1 MENILSPRRTREPF
15 GVSESEDT
23 EIGTEPP
30 KLAAKSTESIIRRRR
45 LVKKAAAL
53 TEEEEL
59 GPPRK
64 KLQFSASTL
73 LRGLGDDFPALS
85 SAIAT
90 SPHRVSQMRRREDAS
105 TKKADGMSSQEHC
118 YPSPGAAPPATEQR
132 VLRPRIPR
140 RTPIA
145 VHEQVS
151 DSESSD
157 DGLDML
163 STTPTRLLGEIAS
176 QHQKIWDRAVAAARE
191 KKEKHTRLSLTSS
204 ESQRW
209 REETQV
215 DEDDVPRLPP
225 PATQSVIA
233 DRFSKEVQILPSPKF
248 GLDSIVDDIG
258 EGAGSS
264 DSAVGAS
271 GRGIASAEKKRKR
284 EARLRNATVA
294 SRATPGKA
302 LVWAATGALKP

>member
-1 MENILSPRRTREPF
+1 MENILSRRTGREPF
-15 GVSESEDT
+15 EVSDSEDT
-23 EIGTEPP
+23 DIGTELP
-30 KLAAKSTESIIRRRR
+30 KLAAKSTESITQRRR
-45 LVKKAAAL
+45 LVRKAAAL

-73 LRGLGDDFPALS
+73 LRGLGDDFPAPS

-90 SPHRVSQMRRREDAS
+90 SPHRVSQMGRRDSS
-105 TKKADGMSSQEHC
+105 TKKVDGLSSQENC

-140 RTPIA
+140 RTPTA
-145 VHEQVS
+145 VYEQVS

-163 STTPTRLLGEIAS
+163 STTPTRLVGEIAS

-191 KKEKHTRLSLTSS
+191 KKDKQTRLSSTSS

-225 PATQSVIA
+225 PVTQNAIA
-233 DRFSKEVQILPSPKF
+233 DPFSREVQYLPISE
-248 GLDSIVDDIG
+248 LDSIVDDIG
-258 EGAGSS
+258 EGPGSS

-284 EARLRNATVA
+284 GTRRRNATVA
-294 SRATPGKA
+294 SKGTPGKA
-302 LVWAATGALKP
+302 LVWAATGALKT